1 MGVPGNC
8 RESPFFISRE
18 QTMDEK
24 QMAKADFIT
33 SIVMILAGIFIL
45 VATLYFPRF
54 GEWGGIYANPG
65 FTPFLL
71 VLTLVGMY
79 LYVLYRSLKRG
90 GNQIRLTSEMIRRFF
105 QAALV
110 KRYLL
115 CLGLFVLYYV
125 LLGRI
130 PFIADTSLYLF
141 LSILIF
147 GGGGWLKALVISV
160 ATSFAVYLIFLR
172 IFLVPLP

>member
-1 MGVPGNC
+1 
-8 RESPFFISRE
+8 
-18 QTMDEK
+18 MDEK

-45 VATLYFPRF
+45 GATLFFPRF
-54 GEWGGIYANPG
+54 PEWGGIYSNPG

-71 VLTLVGMY
+71 ILALVAMY
-79 LYVLYRSLKRG
+79 LYLLYRSVKRG
-90 GNQIRLTSEMIRRFF
+90 GNRIRLNAEMVGKFF
-105 QAALV
+105 RAALV
-110 KRYLL
+110 RRYFF
-115 CLGLFVLYYV
+115 CLGLFVVYYV

-130 PFIADTSLYLF
+130 PFLVDTSLYLF
-141 LSILIF
+141 LSIYIF
-147 GGGGWLKALVISV
+147 GGGRWLTALTVSV

>member
-1 MGVPGNC
+1 
-8 RESPFFISRE
+8 
-18 QTMDEK
+18 MDEK

-33 SIVMILAGIFIL
+33 AIVMIFAGLVILA
-45 VATLYFPRF
+45 VTLYFPRF
-54 GEWGGIYANPG
+54 SEWGGIYANPG

-71 VLTLVGMY
+71 VLTLMGMY
-79 LYVLYRSLKRG
+79 LYLLVRSLKRG
-90 GNQIRLTSEMIRRFF
+90 GNQIRITGGKIRNFF
-105 QAALV
+105 QSRV
-110 KRYLL
+110 TKRYLI
-115 CLGLFVLYYV
+115 CLGLFILYYI

-130 PFIADTSLYLF
+130 PFLLDTSLYLF

-147 GGGGWLKALVISV
+147 GGGRWLKALVISV

>member
-1 MGVPGNC
+1 
-8 RESPFFISRE
+8 
-18 QTMDEK
+18 MDDK

-33 SIVMILAGIFIL
+33 SIVMIVAGL
-45 VATLYFPRF
+45 VVLGVTLYFPRF
-54 GEWGGIYANPG
+54 GEWGGIYSNPG
-65 FTPFLL
+65 FTPFLMIL
-71 VLTLVGMY
+71 SLVGMY
-79 LYVLYRSLKRG
+79 IYLLFRSLKRG
-90 GNQIRLTSEMIRRFF
+90 GSQIRVTGEMVGKFF
-105 QAALV
+105 QTPLV
-110 KRYLL
+110 RRYFI
-115 CLGLFVLYYV
+115 CLGLFILYYI

-130 PFIADTSLYLF
+130 PFIVDTSLYLF